1 MKLFKTSSRPN
12 FTVKRIGVVFI
23 THGSL
28 CENYV
33 REVNKIAERV
43 VEKLRRN
50 LNSVEIVPVVSYL
63 HHQHPDPDEA
73 IRELLDRG
81 VDRVIAFSMF
91 VVEGRHGRE
100 DTMEILSKY
109 GEKVTYAGTLWP
121 DDRVIDIISD
131 KILKYVK

>member
-1 MKLFKTSSRPN
+1 MKR
-12 FTVKRIGVVFI
+12 VGVVFI

-43 VEKLRRN
+43 VEKLKKS
-50 LNSVEIVPVVSYL
+50 LSDVEIVPVVSYL

-73 IRELLDRG
+73 IKELLRG
-81 VDRVIAFSMF
+81 NVEKIIAFSMF

-100 DTMEILSKY
+100 DTMEILNKY
-109 GEKVTYAGTLWP
+109 GEKVIYAGTLWP

-131 KILKYVK
+131 KILRYIRQ

>member
-1 MKLFKTSSRPN
+1 MKK
-12 FTVKRIGVVFI
+12 IGVVFI

-33 REVNKIAERV
+33 REVNKIAEKV
-43 VEKLRRN
+43 IEKLRSS
-50 LNSVEIVPVVSYL
+50 LNNVEIVPVVSYL

-73 IRELLDRG
+73 IRDLLNKN
-81 VDRVIAFSMF
+81 VDKIIAFSMF

-109 GEKVTYAGTLWP
+109 GDKVVYAGTLWP
-121 DDRVIDIISD
+121 DDRVVDIISD
-131 KILKYVK
+131 KILRHVK